1 MVDARGAVSLWTLG
15 PMRAGF
21 VRSLSTAVTRALG
34 VPVVVQPA
42 AVDARPSVRSA
53 AGWRGRSANVFLAQV
68 ERRKL
73 AGAVASLGITEDN
86 ITPRRD
92 WNFVFGLAYLA
103 RPACV
108 LSLHMLDADCPSRR
122 RLVTRAAKIALHEIG
137 HTFGL
142 DHHSYEEGVDCLMI
156 GDADV
161 DSVETIDARGGRFC
175 ADCAA
180 VVARRVSL
188 RRTRSQGTSM
198 G

>member
-21 VRSLSTAVTRALG
+21 VRSLSAAAARALG
-34 VPVVVQPA
+34 VPVVAQPA
-42 AVDARPSVRSA
+42 ALDARPSARRA
-53 AGWRGRSANVFLAQV
+53 DEGWRGRSANVFLAQV
-68 ERRKL
+68 ERRKM
-73 AGAVASLGITEDN
+73 AGAVASLGITEGN

-108 LSLHMLDADCPSRR
+108 LSLHTLDADRPSRR

-142 DHHSYEEGVDCLMI
+142 DHHSYEEGIDCLMI
-156 GDADV
+156 GDAEV
-161 DSVETIDARGGRFC
+161 DSVETVDARGGRFC

-180 VVARRVSL
+180 VVARRL
-188 RRTRSQGTSM
+188 AL
-198 G
+198 